1 MNITVTVIDGM
12 HGQPA
17 EGIEVAIMSH
27 LDGIPVEEVRGH
39 TDRHG
44 QVEYSNRHASRVVPS
59 AYHVEI
65 DIDAYYATLG
75 IVSWQKKVITFFRVL
90 DPEDAYRVSS
100 FITPFAQAMSCVR

>member
-17 EGIEVAIMSH
+17 EGIEVAIVSRQ
-27 LDGIPVEEVRGH
+27 DGVPVEQVRGH

-44 QVEYSNRHASRVVPS
+44 QLEYSDQCADRTGPAS
-59 AYHVEI
+59 YHVEI

-75 IVSWQKKVITFFRVL
+75 IVSWHKKVATFFRVL
-90 DPEDAYRVSS
+90 NPEDTYRVSS
-100 FITPFAQAMSCVR
+100 FITPFAQATSCAR